1 MSSIQE
7 TLKALHGCSDLLMEA
22 YAGDRTFP
30 DAAPTNWQVL
40 TNLRLL
46 HGNEVDG
53 YRLSNT
59 LRNLFD
65 TIANAERR
73 RLKTQNI
80 EEWLTEIR
88 HLIGS
93 YRTANSRG
101 SLEDASHWFQMVRDM
116 VYELVD
122 NLTLDCALLDFKV
135 ESQYGYVSTL
145 EEKARENRFFHD
157 RTGRLLDALTAL
169 SERELKALS
178 DLDLDLRKLFLE
190 ELLPALQRCLEVL
203 GDLLPRMRSL
213 LWRFRVTDDQTRLVR
228 GFAEHYRKNGCLD
241 VPALEES
248 TLNQSPLNFVAPLV
262 LKAHPDPVTATSRG
276 ELSDIAEKL
285 RPPQSFTDVIIEEE
299 DTAGLVIEF
308 SETET
313 IELAVDPLEPI
324 AAEYLI
330 KALQDETVGLSASA
344 FWEHTSTDDIP
355 ERIWL
360 LWLFNQ
366 LNKSLLGDE
375 LMQLI
380 NWTPVEL
387 EEGLSG
393 NKVISD
399 LIVRRHSIDTPGE
412 RV

>member
-1 MSSIQE
+1 
-7 TLKALHGCSDLLMEA
+7 MEA

-46 HGNEVDG
+46 HGNEADG

-80 EEWLTEIR
+80 EEWLTEVR

-101 SLEDASHWFQMVRDM
+101 ALEDASHWFQMVRDM

-145 EEKARENRFFHD
+145 EEKARENQFFHD
-157 RTGRLLDALTAL
+157 RTRRLLDALTAL

-190 ELLPALQRCLEVL
+190 ELLPALHRCLEIL

-228 GFAEHYRKNGCLD
+228 GFAEHYRKND
-241 VPALEES
+241 VLVVQIQDDS
-248 TLNQSPLNFVAPLV
+248 TLYQIPLNFEPPHV
-262 LKAHPDPVTATSRG
+262 LKAQPDPVTET
-276 ELSDIAEKL
+276 L
-285 RPPQSFTDVIIEEE
+285 RC
-299 DTAGLVIEF
+299 
-308 SETET
+308 
-313 IELAVDPLEPI
+313 
-324 AAEYLI
+324 
-330 KALQDETVGLSASA
+330 
-344 FWEHTSTDDIP
+344 
-355 ERIWL
+355 
-360 LWLFNQ
+360 
-366 LNKSLLGDE
+366 
-375 LMQLI
+375 
-380 NWTPVEL
+380 
-387 EEGLSG
+387 
-393 NKVISD
+393 
-399 LIVRRHSIDTPGE
+399 
-412 RV
+412 